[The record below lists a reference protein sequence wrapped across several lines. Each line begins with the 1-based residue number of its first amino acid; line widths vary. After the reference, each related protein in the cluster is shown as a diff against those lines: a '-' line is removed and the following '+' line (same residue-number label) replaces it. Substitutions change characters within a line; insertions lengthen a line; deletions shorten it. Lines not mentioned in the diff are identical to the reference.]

1 MKNLSKYDN
10 CFLDV
15 ATPIIKHE
23 EYQKMK
29 SIPHHNGC
37 VYDHCLDVAYFSYK
51 VSLKLGLDVES
62 TIRGALLH
70 DFYLYK
76 FKKGKDKNVLME
88 GYRHSRTHPQVA
100 STNALKYFQ
109 LNDKEIDII
118 KNHMFPIGFPRS
130 SEAWVTT
137 FADKTLAIVEYTS
150 RLLNYFQLKYYRIA
164 FAASNEESE

>member
-1 MKNLSKYDN
+1 MENLSKYDN

-15 ATPIIKHE
+15 AAPIIKHE

-29 SIPHHNGC
+29 HIPHHHGC

-51 VSLKLGLDVES
+51 IAHRFGLDVES

-76 FKKGKDKNVLME
+76 FKKGKDKNILME
-88 GYRHSRTHPQVA
+88 GYRHSRNHPQIA
-100 STNALKYFQ
+100 IDNALKYFQ

-118 KNHMFPIGFPRS
+118 QNHMFPLGFPRS
-130 SEAWVTT
+130 SEAWITT
-137 FADKTLAIVEYTS
+137 LADKTLAIAEYSS
-150 RLLNYFQLKYYRIA
+150 RLRSYFQLKYYRIA
-164 FAASNEESE
+164 YATFNKESE